1 MDGLAEGR
9 ACPDCGDPGFINPTT
24 GFWQCGNSR
33 CENGDEIDVGALP
46 FEQRL
51 PVAVEAL
58 REIAAYEVMDD
69 DDGYLDAVAMQDK
82 ARDALNRLGKAWRR

>member
-58 REIAAYEVMDD
+58 REIALART
-69 DDGYLDAVAMQDK
+69 GTALYLRDLAVE
-82 ARDALNRLGKAWRR
+82 ALDRLGERATDD